1 MTKQTEKEMDRKGNQ
16 EGSGNSKTNKNT
28 TTTEIAN
35 MIRKE
40 AQSKWAW
47 QRKSKRLKRKGNLAK
62 DLDVLSAVPKD
73 PGKQCHQ
80 LKIADLADMQSACGI
95 SCLWHVWKVC
105 IHI

>member
-1 MTKQTEKEMDRKGNQ
+1 MKKQTEKEMDRKGNQ
-16 EGSGNSKTNKNT
+16 EGSGNSKTNKKT

-47 QRKSKRLKRKGNLAK
+47 QRKRLKRKGNLAK